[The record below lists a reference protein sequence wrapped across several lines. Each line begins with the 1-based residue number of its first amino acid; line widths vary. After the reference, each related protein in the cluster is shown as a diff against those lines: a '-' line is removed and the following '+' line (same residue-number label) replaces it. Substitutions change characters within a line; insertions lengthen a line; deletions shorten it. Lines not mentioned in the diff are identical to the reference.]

1 MKSFKL
7 EDINDKQNEI
17 KTTAETIIRL
27 EEQLNI
33 KAFKNDN
40 YTFWNKPDKLDKE
53 DIKDLNNLILEH
65 KIIIKKQIEQLNTI
79 LGF

>member
-65 KIIIKKQIEQLNTI
+65 KIIIKKQIEQLHTI
-79 LGF
+79 RGF